1 MDLAKKLKRKVVL
14 IGSSLYRLVKVA
26 KNVGYLQDKYE
37 FLNILRS
44 ILKLKPKKFICLQN
58 FYGIARKDI
67 LLIEDILFVKDEYD
81 IIWIDDRKYSYFLD
95 SIIKNKG
102 FYLKRRE

>member
-1 MDLAKKLKRKVVL
+1 MNFL
-14 IGSSLYRLVKVA
+14 I
-26 KNVGYLQDKYE
+26 
-37 FLNILRS
+37 
-44 ILKLKPKKFICLQN
+44 ICLQN

-67 LLIEDILFVKDEYD
+67 LTIEDILFVKDEYD